1 MLRSFQSGQD
11 LHRCEDRVAS
21 PSAGTVCVR
30 VDVRQNRELMSSGL
44 SRESLKERQ
53 RYAEWYEEKS
63 ADDQFLI
70 DEIADSTDYIL
81 GEDQNNAFIAL
92 LRENGIESAEQ
103 FVDAFCVEYEGIVES
118 DEFVVLVFAGN
129 SYFFRRLCSRSQ

>member
-1 MLRSFQSGQD
+1 MW
-11 LHRCEDRVAS
+11 
-21 PSAGTVCVR
+21 
-30 VDVRQNRELMSSGL
+30 SGL

-53 RYAEWYEEKS
+53 RYADWYEQKPVEE
-63 ADDQFLI
+63 QLLI
-70 DEIADSTDYIL
+70 DEIADHTDYIL